1 MKIVGIVREID
12 KLGRIVI
19 PVEYRA
25 QLGIAS
31 GDPVEISAEK
41 DRIIIKRYT
50 PSCVFCKS
58 ERSTREFMGRSVCE
72 NCLKKLK
79 NNEFDEAAE

>member
-1 MKIVGIVREID
+1 MKSVGIVRDMD

-25 QLGIAS
+25 MLGIES

-41 DRIIIKRYT
+41 DRIIIKRYA
-50 PSCVFCKS
+50 PSCVFCKD
-58 ERSTREFMGRSVCE
+58 ERDTVEYMGRAVCAS
-72 NCLKKLK
+72 CLEKLTK
-79 NNEFDEAAE
+79 AAKGD